1 MRLKNIIFSVL
12 ILFTFTSCDNLFVDH
27 PDQPDVPDES
37 AFSPDYT
44 GMEEEP
50 QASSSES
57 ISEIGTMDEETFLA
71 SEIEDNPYA
80 VAYTVIHDLYDE
92 VLIGMTGGLIDAL
105 IAPAR
110 EMDASSDQYE
120 HEWEYTTEIEFPDF
134 EDGNDDASFETVE
147 QDVRL
152 FVETFEEGD
161 PVWEIYLQGE
171 DFDEDFMIIGG
182 TAHETGSD
190 GEFTIENF
198 EDPLAAQSLGIHD
211 WQLEDGELKLLET
224 TLNMELETENDLLE
238 NQNDQGISSIYE
250 RDGQMVTVS
259 IDAETDDIP
268 DLEIQWNRD
277 SGEGQISVDL
287 GALTPTFC
295 WDEGKEATEC

>member
-12 ILFTFTSCDNLFVDH
+12 ILFTFSSCDNLFVDH
-27 PDQPDVPDES
+27 PDQPVVPEES

-50 QASSSES
+50 QESSSES
-57 ISEIGTMDEETFLA
+57 ISEIGTKDNETFLA

-120 HEWEYTTEIEFPDF
+120 HEWEYTTELELPDF
-134 EDGNDDASFETVE
+134 EEGGDDASFETME

-152 FVETFEEGD
+152 FVETFKRGA
-161 PVWEIYLQGE
+161 PVWEIYLQVE
-171 DFDEDFMIIGG
+171 DFDEDFMVVGG
-182 TAHETGSD
+182 TAHESGSE

-198 EDPLAAQSLGIHD
+198 EDPLAAQSLGTHD
-211 WQLEDGELKLLET
+211 WQLEDGELLLLET
-224 TLNMELETENDLLE
+224 TLNTELETENDLLE
-238 NQNDQGISSIYE
+238 NQNDQGISSVYE
-250 RDGQMVTVS
+250 RNDQTVTVF
-259 IDAETDDIP
+259 IEAETNDIP
-268 DLEIQWNRD
+268 DMEIQWNRD
-277 SGEGQISVDL
+277 SGKGKISVDL

-295 WDEGKEATEC
+295 WDADKEATDC